1 MPIKIGLVSLGC
13 EKNRVD
19 AEMMLYSLKEAG
31 YEIDQNA
38 ENADVVIINTCG
50 FIRAAKEESIDEI
63 FNFVRLKEQGKIKA
77 IVVTGCLSERYKHD
91 VMKEIPQIDA
101 VVGIGAL
108 DEIVNVIEKVLQKEK
123 SEIFKAKENLNLNGK
138 RLLTTPRHYAY
149 LKIADG
155 CSNCCTYCAIPLI
168 RGKYRSRK
176 MEDIIAQ
183 AKEFVQ
189 GGARELILIAQDT
202 TRYGQDIYDKLMLP
216 ELLRELCKIEDVKWI
231 RLLYC
236 YPERVTDELI
246 ETIASEEKILNYIDL
261 PLQHV
266 SKNILK
272 MMNRTGN
279 AKTLRELI
287 NKLRTRIPD
296 IVLRTTFIVG
306 FPSETEE
313 NFEELCNFANE
324 VQFDRMGCFTY
335 SPEENTKAALFE
347 NQISEEIKLKRQEI
361 LMEQQN
367 LILERK
373 CNSLP
378 GKNVLALIDGFD
390 ETKGCLFGRSYM
402 DLPDVDIR
410 IMLEH
415 EADKNLI
422 GTFKKVQITSY
433 DGYDLYGKI
442 AD

>member
-19 AEMMLYSLKEAG
+19 AEMMLYSLKEVG

-38 ENADVVIINTCG
+38 KDADVVIINTCG

-63 FNFVRLKEQGKIKA
+63 FNFVRLKGQGKIRA

-108 DEIVNVIEKVLQKEK
+108 DEIVDVIEKVLQKEK

-149 LKIADG
+149 LKLADG

-176 MEDIIAQ
+176 IEDIMAQ
-183 AKEFVQ
+183 AKELAQ
-189 GGARELILIAQDT
+189 SGAKELILIAQDT

-266 SKNILK
+266 SENILK

-287 NKLRTRIPD
+287 NKLRTKIPD

-324 VQFDRMGCFTY
+324 MQFDRMGCFTY

-347 NQISEEIKLKRQEI
+347 NQVSEETKLKRQEI
-361 LMEQQN
+361 LMKQQN
-367 LILERK
+367 LMLEKK

-378 GKNVLALIDGFD
+378 GKNVFALIDGFD
-390 ETKGCLFGRSYM
+390 GTEGCLFGRSYM

-410 IMLEH
+410 IVLEH

-442 AD
+442 VD

>member
-19 AEMMLYSLKEAG
+19 AEMMLYSLNEAG
-31 YEIDQNA
+31 YKIDQNA

-123 SEIFKAKENLNLNGK
+123 SEIFKTKENLNLNGK

-155 CSNCCTYCAIPLI
+155 CSNCCTYCSIPII

-183 AKEFVQ
+183 AKELAQ
-189 GGARELILIAQDT
+189 GGAKELILIAQDT

-246 ETIASEEKILNYIDL
+246 ETVASEEKILNYIDL

-266 SKNILK
+266 SENILK

-287 NKLRTRIPD
+287 NKLRAKIPN

-324 VQFDRMGCFTY
+324 IQFDRMGCFTY

-373 CNSLP
+373 CNSLL
-378 GKNVLALIDGFD
+378 GKNVLVLIDGFD

-410 IMLEH
+410 IMLEQ

-422 GTFKKVQITSY
+422 GKFKKLQITSY

>member
-108 DEIVNVIEKVLQKEK
+108 DEIVDVIEKVLQKEK

-138 RLLTTPRHYAY
+138 RLLTTPKHYAY

-155 CSNCCTYCAIPLI
+155 CSNCCTYCAIPII

-183 AKEFVQ
+183 AKELVQ

-266 SKNILK
+266 SENVLK

-287 NKLRTRIPD
+287 NKLRAKIPN

-313 NFEELCNFANE
+313 NFEELCDFANE

-390 ETKGCLFGRSYM
+390 ETKGCLFCRSYM

-410 IMLEH
+410 IVLEH

-422 GTFKKVQITSY
+422 GKFKKLQITSY

>member
-63 FNFVRLKEQGKIKA
+63 FNFVRIKEQGKIKA

-183 AKEFVQ
+183 AKELVQ

-216 ELLRELCKIEDVKWI
+216 ELLKELCKIEDVKWI

-266 SKNILK
+266 SENILK

-287 NKLRTRIPD
+287 NKLRNKIPD

-378 GKNVLALIDGFD
+378 GKNVLALIDGFN

-402 DLPDVDIR
+402 DLPDIDIR

-422 GTFKKVQITSY
+422 GKFKKLQITSY

>member
-1 MPIKIGLVSLGC
+1 MPIKIGLVSIGC

-183 AKEFVQ
+183 AKELAQ
-189 GGARELILIAQDT
+189 GGAKELILIAQDT

-236 YPERVTDELI
+236 YPERVTNELI
-246 ETIASEEKILNYIDL
+246 DTIASEEKILNYIDL

-266 SKNILK
+266 SENILK

-279 AKTLRELI
+279 AKTLSELI
-287 NKLRTRIPD
+287 NKLRAKTPN

-373 CNSLP
+373 CNSLL
-378 GKNVLALIDGFD
+378 GKNLLALIDGFD
-390 ETKGCLFGRSYM
+390 ETKGCLFCRSYM

-422 GTFKKVQITSY
+422 GKFKKLQITSY

>member
-155 CSNCCTYCAIPLI
+155 CSNCCTYCAIPII

-216 ELLRELCKIEDVKWI
+216 KLLRELCKIEDIKWI

-266 SKNILK
+266 SENILK

-287 NKLRTRIPD
+287 NKLRTKIPD

-313 NFEELCNFANE
+313 NFEELCYFANE

-373 CNSLP
+373 CNSLL

-410 IMLEH
+410 IVLEH

>member
-155 CSNCCTYCAIPLI
+155 CSNCCTYCAIPII

-183 AKEFVQ
+183 AKELVQ

-266 SKNILK
+266 SENILK

-287 NKLRTRIPD
+287 NKLRAKIPN

-313 NFEELCNFANE
+313 NFEELCDFANE
-324 VQFDRMGCFTY
+324 MQFDRMGCFTY

-373 CNSLP
+373 CNSLL

-422 GTFKKVQITSY
+422 GKFKKLQITSY